1 MTDTIDLPPGMDARS
16 PTKMEDVARLAGVS
30 VITVS
35 RVLREPHK
43 VADGT
48 RRRVTSAIK
57 QIGYVPNLVAR
68 SLKSQRSGFI
78 AAIIPSITHSIV
90 AEVTRGM
97 SEILHEQKVQ
107 LLLGDSGFSPDE
119 EEALVASFLARRP
132 DAIYLTGTT
141 HSSGT
146 RRMLEAARIP
156 VIETGNLTK
165 TPIDM
170 VVGYSNF
177 EAAREITR
185 AMISRGRRKI
195 GYIGQTGRKFVDRVH
210 DRHCGYGAAIKGG
223 KLRSD
228 KALQVEVELSFRGG
242 AEGFSRL
249 LQQTPD
255 IDAVFCTSDIIA
267 VGVLFE
273 AQRRGVSVPRQIAI
287 AGMDDQEIAREC
299 VPSLSTIR
307 MPRYEM
313 GRRAAQMLCQRLEGS
328 PVTEKIVDLGFE
340 IVLRETT

>member
-1 MTDTIDLPPGMDARS
+1 MTDAIDFSPDADARN

-43 VADGT
+43 VADET
-48 RRRVTSAIK
+48 RLRVVSAIE

-78 AAIIPSITHSIV
+78 AAVIPSITHSIV

-97 SEILHEQKVQ
+97 SEILHEQKLQ
-107 LLLGDSGFSPDE
+107 LLLGDSGFSPKE
-119 EEALVASFLARRP
+119 EEELVASFLARRP

-141 HSSGT
+141 HSLGT

-156 VIETGNLTK
+156 VVETGNLT
-165 TPIDM
+165 TAPIDM
-170 VVGYSNF
+170 AVGYSNYK
-177 EAAREITR
+177 AARAMTR
-185 AMISRGRRKI
+185 AMIARGRRKI
-195 GYIGQTGRKFVDRVH
+195 GYVGQIGREFIDRVQ
-210 DRHCGYGAAIKGG
+210 DRHRGYKAA
-223 KLRSD
+223 LRDSSLTASA
-228 KALQVEVELSFRGG
+228 ALQAEVELSFRGG
-242 AEGFSRL
+242 ADGFTQL
-249 LQQTPD
+249 LEQAPD
-255 IDAVFCTSDIIA
+255 IDAVFCTSDVIA

-273 AQRRGVSVPRQIAI
+273 AQRRAIKVPGQLAI
-287 AGMDDQEIAREC
+287 AGMDDQEVAREC
-299 VPSLSTIR
+299 VPALSTIR

-313 GRRAAQMLCQRLEGS
+313 GRRAAKMLCRRLEGS

-340 IVLRETT
+340 VVFRETI